1 MTSGEAAAA
10 VGVSTQTLRRWIRDG
25 VVPEYDGAWT
35 PAALGKARLVARLR
49 ERRYTLAQIRRATDE
64 GRLAFGRILELFE
77 VGGRTYTRAQAR
89 RRTGL
94 DAEAVDSVAAML
106 GIGADQL
113 LDEVALQVLSNVAAA
128 IAAGLP
134 REAMLQIV
142 RVYTQAISQIAD
154 AEVRLVHIYLHEPL
168 MRSGG
173 SPDEMASAML
183 SVADRLLPLTAP
195 LLEQVHRRMLM
206 NYIDLDVVGH
216 METELTADED
226 DIGRMRVAIAF
237 ADLAGYTQLT
247 EREGD
252 LHALDVVDRFVG
264 NVIATLP
271 DDARIIKT
279 IGDAVMVVGP
289 DPAAL
294 ADWALRL
301 GELMSEHPR
310 PRVAVHY
317 GHAHYR
323 DGDYFGGDV
332 NLAARV
338 QAESGEGEV
347 LVTRPVV
354 EASGPGLRFE
364 PVADVRLRGFS
375 EPTELFRAFAGVR
388 G

>member
-49 ERRYTLAQIRRATDE
+49 ERRYTLEQIRRATDE
-64 GRLAFGRILELFE
+64 GRLAFGRVLELFD

-94 DAEAVDSVAAML
+94 DAEAVDSVAALL
-106 GIGADQL
+106 GIGADQV
-113 LDEVALQVLSNVAAA
+113 LDEVALQVLSHVAAA

-142 RVYTQAISQIAD
+142 RVYTQAISQVAD

-206 NYIDLDVVGH
+206 NYIDQDVVGH
-216 METELTADED
+216 METELAADED

-247 EREGD
+247 EREG
-252 LHALDVVDRFVG
+252 RS
-264 NVIATLP
+264 
-271 DDARIIKT
+271 AR
-279 IGDAVMVVGP
+279 
-289 DPAAL
+289 
-294 ADWALRL
+294 
-301 GELMSEHPR
+301 
-310 PRVAVHY
+310 
-317 GHAHYR
+317 
-323 DGDYFGGDV
+323 
-332 NLAARV
+332 ARC
-338 QAESGEGEV
+338 
-347 LVTRPVV
+347 R
-354 EASGPGLRFE
+354 
-364 PVADVRLRGFS
+364 
-375 EPTELFRAFAGVR
+375 
-388 G
+388 